1 MKTFLNNESTCI
13 VCFKGPEHWENGTD
27 IQLIKHHIRYYPEVI
42 AYVHFDCHNKIHDP
56 DKPLTNF
63 IQYTRE
69 ESISFYEQIQREKKI
84 GQAS

>member
-1 MKTFLNNESTCI
+1 MKTFLNNSETCL
-13 VCFKGPEHWENGTD
+13 VCLKGPEQWENGTD
-27 IQLIKHHIRYYPEVI
+27 IELIKHHMRYYPEVI
-42 AYVHFDCHNKIHDP
+42 AYVHFECHNKIHDP

-84 GQAS
+84 GQAN